1 MQINLATI
9 ERQADERL
17 RGLERT
23 PGHADRVDALRR
35 FLKTETHRLQ
45 LRHRFGVSGAD
56 VVRAR
61 SLIIDLIIQRMA
73 TARPSGIAMIALGG
87 YGRQEL
93 APQSDID
100 ILFVYHGRNDAAKAR
115 ELSESVLYILWDI
128 GLTVGHSLRS
138 LKECVSIS
146 KTDSCSR
153 TSLIDARYIWGD
165 SDLFRDLTGQLQ
177 RHVFNEDSRALLD
190 ELIQERTERYE
201 KFGSV
206 VCLQEPNIKETAGGL
221 RDFQTMLWATRIAY
235 GRTSLES
242 LVEANKVPESE
253 ARGLAAAYDYLLRV
267 RNELHFLTGRRSD
280 VLSLDVQRQAGKN
293 LRFQDSEKL
302 QASEVFMRD
311 YYLNARKLHR
321 LTSMHFEKATRRPAG
336 RSWLNRVRY
345 TAAPGGFV
353 MRDGELDMAPGN
365 CSPLGTSGMMLAF
378 SYSQATGAAF
388 SGGLQEAVRAG
399 LTQINRTYRSSEG
412 AAASFLK
419 LLGIRGR
426 AANVL
431 RLMHDNGFLGKY
443 MPEFERITC
452 MVQHDLYHRYTIDE
466 HTLRTI
472 ETLDE
477 LANSRGRTLERYRDV
492 YQEIEDPVALHLGLL
507 FHDIGKGLGGGH
519 TEKGVHIAERIC
531 NRLHLDQSATDNVLF
546 LIKQHLIMSHISQR
560 RDLADDKVIEGFA
573 RQVGTID
580 RLRML
585 TLLTYADTNGV
596 GPGIWNEW
604 KDALLWE
611 LYLKALDKLQ
621 PHAAGEFSSESLK
634 QRIGQMLAS
643 EVDIDTVSD
652 HFDLLPEG
660 YARHTPPQVII
671 EHIRLASALKSR
683 VVKTSWRV
691 NVQARCTDLHICAR
705 NRRGLFAGI
714 AGALTSQGINILSV
728 HLNTR
733 SDGVA
738 VDSFKVRDTAGEPIT
753 DPIRWEMIE
762 NEIKRA
768 LSGELDVPGAVA
780 RRLRTQASR
789 LGRKKSDAGVATR
802 VTWDNESSERSTI
815 LEVRTSDCL
824 GLAYRI
830 SSTLAAMDLDIGFAK
845 VATEKNLA
853 LDIFYVARE
862 SGEKLND
869 ADLPELE
876 EAIRNALDEPT
887 TGKNAGH

>member
-56 VVRAR
+56 IVRAR
-61 SLIIDLIIQRMA
+61 SLIIDLVIQRIT
-73 TARPSGIAMIALGG
+73 TARPSGIAMVALGG

-100 ILFVYHGRNDAAKAR
+100 ILFLYHGRNDAAKAR

-165 SDLFRDLTGQLQ
+165 RDLFRELTVQLQ

-190 ELIQERTERYE
+190 ELIQDRTERYE
-201 KFGSV
+201 KFGGV

-235 GRTSLES
+235 GRGTLES

-253 ARGLAAAYDYLLRV
+253 ARGLAVAYDYLLRV

-280 VLSLDVQRQAGKN
+280 VLSLDVQMQAGKN
-293 LRFQDSEKL
+293 LRYQDSEKL

-321 LTSMHFEKATRRPAG
+321 LTSMHFEKVTRRPAG
-336 RSWLNRVRY
+336 RGWLNRVRY

-365 CSPLGTSGMMLAF
+365 CSPLGTNGMMLAF
-378 SYSQATGAAF
+378 SYSQATGAPF

-399 LTQINRTYRSSEG
+399 LTQINRTYRSSED

-431 RLMHDNGFLGKY
+431 RLMHDNGFLGKF

-477 LANSRGRTLERYRDV
+477 LANSRGRTMERYRDV
-492 YQEIEDPVALHLGLL
+492 YQELEDPVALHLGLL

-531 NRLHLDQSATDNVLF
+531 ARLHLDQQAADNVLF
-546 LIKQHLIMSHISQR
+546 LIKQHLLMSHISQR

-611 LYLKALDKLQ
+611 LYVKALGKLE
-621 PHAAGEFSSESLK
+621 PHVAGEFSSETLR

-714 AGALTSQGINILSV
+714 AGALTSQGVNILSV

-768 LSGELDVPGAVA
+768 LSGELDIPGAVA
-780 RRLRTQASR
+780 RRLRAQASR
-789 LGRKKSDAGVATR
+789 LGRRKNDPGVATKI
-802 VTWDNESSERSTI
+802 TWDNESSERSTI
-815 LEVRTSDCL
+815 LEVRTSDRL

-853 LDIFYVARE
+853 LDIFYVARD

-869 ADLPELE
+869 ADLPEVE
-876 EAIRNALDEPT
+876 EAVRNALDDPT